1 MKLQLICPGLK
12 RILAVIY
19 VKTPQK
25 SCVEWVFKVLS
36 VRNAFPVLVLRIW
49 LSNVVFPAPRKPVNN
64 VTGIALSFSVFIANF
79 NNSERLIGR
88 VKMFYRIL

>member
-25 SCVEWVFKVLS
+25 SCVECFLKVLS
-36 VRNAFPVLVLRIW
+36 VRNAFPVLVLVG
-49 LSNVVFPAPRKPVNN
+49 NVVRVANN
-64 VTGIALSFSVFIANF
+64 HQHLGILQSGEFGI
-79 NNSERLIGR
+79 
-88 VKMFYRIL
+88 